1 MALADMD
8 AEERAYHLLQW
19 GSPSPLAE
27 FDEALAVDGFYTRVQ
42 QERSNTALTAFDKG
56 EEKARPLTELQAFRQ
71 LVAWGVFT
79 NSDYFSPEKADDS
92 VYSYEH
98 KYQQHQRQLRKLN
111 GVAKSVESITPTRQQ
126 SNGEVSRRG
135 VAASDEE
142 PGSKPEF
149 GVRRQGRRTN
159 RSTRPSQ
166 QDRQR

>member
-1 MALADMD
+1 MPLADM
-8 AEERAYHLLQW
+8 AKEEQAYHLLQW
-19 GSPSPLAE
+19 GTPAPLAE
-27 FDEALAVDGFYTRVQ
+27 FDEALAVDGFYTRAQ
-42 QERSNTALTAFDKG
+42 QERSNTALAAFDKD

-79 NSDYFSPEKADDS
+79 NRDYFSPEKADNS

-98 KYQQHQRQLRKLN
+98 KFQQHQRQLRKFN

-126 SNGEVSRRG
+126 SNNEVPRRG

-142 PGSKPEF
+142 SGSKPEF

-159 RSTRPSQ
+159 RSARPSQ
-166 QDRQR
+166 QDGQ